1 MIRWE
6 SMVISFFGAV
16 AGVALG
22 LSLGVALQRLLV
34 DEGITQLAIPWS
46 LIGIVLAATA
56 VVGVLA
62 AVWPARRAAGLDVLE
77 AIRAE

>member
-1 MIRWE
+1 
-6 SMVISFFGAV
+6 
-16 AGVALG
+16 
-22 LSLGVALQRLLV
+22 
-34 DEGITQLAIPWS
+34 LAIPWS